1 IQLTD
6 GGSTISAAGQ
16 LNLAKMS
23 ITRTNQT
30 TPPLDLRAEYNVSVD
45 KKASRALLRGLT
57 LTGTQKGNTLL
68 RAELTQ
74 PMNLAWG
81 SVTNVVPDSALNVTI
96 NHLDLADWKP
106 FVGDV
111 APTGDVNGKLTFL
124 SKQNGT
130 LFVFDLDSHLDN
142 LTAVM
147 GSNRITQASVALQ
160 G

>member
-1 IQLTD
+1 IKQVALRFQKGNARLGEVRVNGPFDMQKTEGRLSVQILSIDKQVLNLAGASSGIDFGSTTVSSTNEIQLTD

-81 SVTNVVPDSALNVTI
+81 SVT
-96 NHLDLADWKP
+96 
-106 FVGDV
+106 
-111 APTGDVNGKLTFL
+111 
-124 SKQNGT
+124 
-130 LFVFDLDSHLDN
+130 
-142 LTAVM
+142 
-147 GSNRITQASVALQ
+147 
-160 G
+160 